1 VAIAAVNLFGIRIG
15 AGTQVVLMG
24 GVVAGLLAVITA
36 GAWVALGYAPQSG
49 ASVAP
54 GIGGSTTQIGAAL
67 VFIFLAYGG
76 WSDAA
81 TLSAE
86 MRDPERGMK
95 RALIAGM
102 TLVTLLY
109 LAVNWA
115 FLRGL
120 TSYGLAESSAP
131 AADLMLLAFGR
142 PGQLLI
148 VLVVALTSI
157 TSMNAILISGAR
169 TTYAAARDNGS
180 SLATL
185 SAWNVLRGTP
195 SAAILA
201 ISALALVLVA
211 FGAYTRGGFATMVDF
226 LSPVYWLFLT
236 LSGVALFILRRRYP
250 EARRPFRVPLYPWIP
265 LAFVAS
271 SAYVFY
277 SSLAYVKTGALVGI
291 GVMLIGAMLLLAL
304 RIRGRQTAE
313 TPVSR

>member
-1 VAIAAVNLFGIRIG
+1 VNLLGIRVG

-24 GVVAGLLAVITA
+24 GVIAGLLAVIGA
-36 GAWVALGYAPQSG
+36 GVWIAVGGAPMG
-49 ASVAP
+49 GPLTAP
-54 GIGGSTTQIGAAL
+54 GVRGSATQIGAAL

-86 MRDPERGMK
+86 MRDGERGMK
-95 RALIAGM
+95 RALIGGM

-120 TSYGLAESSAP
+120 TSYGLRDSAAP
-131 AADLMLLAFGR
+131 AADLMLQAFGR
-142 PGQLLI
+142 PGQILI
-148 VLVVALTSI
+148 VLAVALTTI
-157 TSMNAILISGAR
+157 TSMNAILIAGAR
-169 TTYAAARDNGS
+169 TTYAAARDTGS
-180 SLATL
+180 SLTTL

-195 SAAILA
+195 SMAILA
-201 ISALALVLVA
+201 ISGLALLLVA

-236 LSGVALFILRRRYP
+236 LSGIALFILRRRYP
-250 EARRPFRVPLYPWIP
+250 DVRRPFRVPLYPWIP
-265 LAFVAS
+265 IAFVSS

-277 SSLAYVKTGALVGI
+277 SSLAYVKTGALVGM
-291 GVMLIGAMLLLAL
+291 GVLLIGALLLLAL
-304 RIRGRQTAE
+304 RIRGRHTSA
-313 TPVSR
+313 TRVAD